1 MTADDLRALPP
12 RKSGWVLLD
21 AARVGAFAE
30 VTGDRQ
36 FVHLDD
42 DRARAETPFGGAIA
56 HGFLTLA
63 MLSAMSYE
71 VTEDLP
77 ELAAS
82 VNYGFDRIRF
92 VAPVPVGSRIRG
104 SFAVA
109 GVDEGE
115 DWLNIHWDVELEIE
129 GGDQPALVASWIT
142 RAFLMG

>member
-1 MTADDLRALPP
+1 MIGDDLRALPP
-12 RKSGWVLLD
+12 RKSGWFVLD
-21 AARVGAFAE
+21 EARVRAFAE
-30 VTGDRQ
+30 VTGDWQ
-36 FVHLDD
+36 FVHFDD

-56 HGFLTLA
+56 HGFLTLS

-77 ELAAS
+77 VLSAS

-92 VAPVPVGSRIRG
+92 VTPVPVGSRIRG

-115 DWLNIHWDVELEIE
+115 GWLNIHWDVELEIE
-129 GGDQPALVASWIT
+129 GSDQPALVAAWIT
-142 RAFLMG
+142 RAFVKD